1 MELVKKDVK
10 YLNKDFGQFRQ
21 NLINFAKNYFPD
33 TYSDFNETSPGMMFI
48 EMASYVG
55 DVLSFYSDQ
64 SFKESLLS
72 SAQEDSNV
80 LQMAQLFGFKSKLN
94 SPSNCMVDIFQ
105 LVPSIGSGA
114 NSLPDYR
121 YALNVNAG
129 ARLVGGN
136 NTLFRTLEAVDFSV
150 NTANDP
156 LDISVYELDS
166 NGNIQYYLLKKQVP
180 TQSGEIIT
188 STFSFGDPKAYDKI
202 TLPDNNLIDIVS
214 VVDNRGNTWHEV
226 DYLAQDTVFED
237 TLNIKFNDEKLAE
250 YKSTVPYVLKLKRTP
265 RRFITRLRD
274 DNKTELIFGSGISSD
289 ADEELIPN
297 PKNVGMGLE
306 YLTRT
311 TTTNVD
317 PTNFL
322 KTRTYGLAP
331 DNITLTITYTVGGGI
346 KDNVVVNSITK
357 IDTISYNDSINYSG
371 VDKTFVKSTVAV
383 NNSVPAIGGLEKQNI
398 ESLRQNAMA
407 SFAAQNRA
415 ITREDYIVR
424 CYSMPKKFGSVA
436 KAYVIG
442 DMQQDSSDVSYPRE
456 TISNPL
462 ALNLYTL
469 AYDSNK
475 RLVPLNEALKQNLR
489 TYLSNFRMLTDAL
502 NIKSAHVIN
511 IGVDFEIIPRPRY
524 NSNEVLL
531 RCIDLL
537 KRLFEIDSMQINMP
551 LNISNLMT
559 ELDKVEG
566 VQSVSKFEI
575 INLYDLTKGYVGNLY
590 DIETA
595 TKNNIVYPSLDPSI
609 FEIRFPNA
617 DIKGKITSN

>member
-64 SFKESLLS
+64 SFRESLLS

-105 LVPSIGSGA
+105 LVPSIGSGT

-121 YALNVNAG
+121 YALNVDAG

-136 NTLFRTLEAVDFSV
+136 NTLFRTLEAVDFNV

-180 TQSGEIIT
+180 VQSGEIIT

-226 DYLAQDTVFED
+226 DYLAQDTIFED

-250 YKSTVPYVLKLKRTP
+250 YKSTVPYILKLKRTP

-331 DNITLTITYTVGGGI
+331 DNITLTITYTIGGGI
-346 KDNVVVNSITK
+346 KDNVVVNSINK
-357 IDTISYNDSINYSG
+357 IDTISYNDSINYTG
-371 VDKTFVKSTVAV
+371 VDTTFVKSTVAV
-383 NNSVPAIGGLEKQNI
+383 NNSVPAVGGLEKQNI
-398 ESLRQNAMA
+398 ESIRQSAMA

-442 DMQQDSSDVSYPRE
+442 DMQQDSSDVTYPRE

-469 AYDSNK
+469 SYDDNK

-502 NIKSAHVIN
+502 NIKSAHIIN
-511 IGVDFEIIPRPRY
+511 IGIDFEIIPRPRY

>member
-1 MELVKKDVK
+1 MELVKKDIK

-94 SPSNCMVDIFQ
+94 SPSNCMIDIFQ
-105 LVPSIGSGA
+105 LVPSIGSGT

-121 YALNVNAG
+121 YALNVNTG
-129 ARLVGGN
+129 ARLIGGN
-136 NTLFRTLEAVDFSV
+136 NTLFRTLDSVDFSV
-150 NTANDP
+150 DSANDP

-166 NGNIQYYLLKKQVP
+166 NGNVQYYLLKKQVP
-180 TQSGEIIT
+180 VQSGEVIT
-188 STFSFGDPKAYDKI
+188 STFSFGNPKAYDKI

-214 VVDNRGNTWHEV
+214 VVDSRGNTWYEV
-226 DYLAQDTVFED
+226 DYLAQDTIFED
-237 TLNIKFNDEKLAE
+237 TLNIKFNDETLAE
-250 YKSTVPYVLKLKRTP
+250 HKSTVPYILKLKRTP

-297 PKNVGMGLE
+297 PKNVGIGLE

-357 IDTISYNDSINYSG
+357 IDTISYNDSINFTG

-383 NNSVPAIGGLEKQNI
+383 NNTTPAVGGLEKQNI
-398 ESLRQNAMA
+398 ESLRQSAMA

-424 CYSMPKKFGSVA
+424 CYSMPRKFGSVA

-469 AYDSNK
+469 AFDNNK
-475 RLVPLNEALKQNLR
+475 RLVPLNQALKQNLR

-502 NIKSAHVIN
+502 NIKSAHIIN
-511 IGVDFEIIPRPRY
+511 IGVDFEIIPRPRF

-609 FEIRFPNA
+609 FEIRFPNG
-617 DIKGKITSN
+617 DIKGKITSK

>member
-1 MELVKKDVK
+1 MELVKKDIK

-105 LVPSIGSGA
+105 LVPSIGSGT

-121 YALNVNAG
+121 YALNVNTG
-129 ARLVGGN
+129 ARLIGGN
-136 NTLFRTLEAVDFSV
+136 NTLFRTLDSVDFSV
-150 NTANDP
+150 DSANDP

-166 NGNIQYYLLKKQVP
+166 NGNVQYYLLKKHVP
-180 TQSGEIIT
+180 VQSGEVIT
-188 STFSFGDPKAYDKI
+188 STFSFGNPKAYDKI

-214 VVDNRGNTWHEV
+214 VVDSRGNTWYEV
-226 DYLAQDTVFED
+226 DYLAQDTIFED
-237 TLNIKFNDEKLAE
+237 TLNIKFNDETLAE
-250 YKSTVPYVLKLKRTP
+250 HKSTVPYILKLKRTP

-297 PKNVGMGLE
+297 PKNVGIGLE

-357 IDTISYNDSINYSG
+357 IDTISYNDSINFTG

-383 NNSVPAIGGLEKQNI
+383 NNTTPAVGGLEKQNI
-398 ESLRQNAMA
+398 ESLRQSAMA

-424 CYSMPKKFGSVA
+424 CYSMPRKFGSVA

-469 AYDSNK
+469 AFDNNK
-475 RLVPLNEALKQNLR
+475 RLVPLNQALKQNLR

-502 NIKSAHVIN
+502 NIKSAHIIN
-511 IGVDFEIIPRPRY
+511 IGVDFEIIPRPRF

-609 FEIRFPNA
+609 FEIRFPNG
-617 DIKGKITSN
+617 DIKGKITSK

>member
-64 SFKESLLS
+64 SFKENLLS
-72 SAQEDSNV
+72 SAQEDSSV

-105 LVPSIGSGA
+105 LVPSIGSGT

-129 ARLVGGN
+129 ARLVGAN
-136 NTLFRTLEAVDFSV
+136 NILFRTLESVDFSV
-150 NTANDP
+150 DSANDP

-166 NGNIQYYLLKKQVP
+166 NGNVQYYLLKKQVP
-180 TQSGEIIT
+180 VQSGEIIT

-202 TLPDNNLIDIVS
+202 TLPDSNLIDIVS
-214 VVDNRGNTWHEV
+214 VVDNRGNTWNEV

-237 TLNIKFNDEKLAE
+237 TLNIKFNDEVLAE
-250 YKSTVPYVLKLKRTP
+250 YKSTVPYILKLKRTP

-357 IDTISYNDSINYSG
+357 IDTISYNDSINFSG

-383 NNSVPAIGGLEKQNI
+383 NNAVPAVGGLEKQNI

-456 TISNPL
+456 TISNPF

-575 INLYDLTKGYVGNLY
+575 INLFDLTKGYVGNLY

-609 FEIRFPNA
+609 FEVRFPNA

>member
-1 MELVKKDVK
+1 MELVKKDIK

-129 ARLVGGN
+129 GRLIGGN
-136 NTLFRTLEAVDFSV
+136 NTLFRTLDSVDFSV
-150 NTANDP
+150 DSANDP

-166 NGNIQYYLLKKQVP
+166 NGNVQYYLLKKQVP
-180 TQSGEIIT
+180 VQSGEIIT
-188 STFSFGDPKAYDKI
+188 STFSFGNPKAYDKI

-214 VVDNRGNTWHEV
+214 VVDNRGNTWYEV
-226 DYLAQDTVFED
+226 DYLAQDTIFED
-237 TLNIKFNDEKLAE
+237 TLNIKFNDETLAE
-250 YKSTVPYVLKLKRTP
+250 HKSTVPYILKLKRTP

-297 PKNVGMGLE
+297 PKNVGLGLE

-357 IDTISYNDSINYSG
+357 IDTISYNDSINFTG

-383 NNSVPAIGGLEKQNI
+383 NNTTPAVGGLEKQNI
-398 ESLRQNAMA
+398 ESLRQSAMA

-424 CYSMPKKFGSVA
+424 CYSMPRKFGSVA

-469 AYDSNK
+469 AFDNNK
-475 RLVPLNEALKQNLR
+475 RLVPLNQALKQNLR

-502 NIKSAHVIN
+502 NIKSAHIIN
-511 IGVDFEIIPRPRY
+511 IGVDFEIIPRPRF

>member
-1 MELVKKDVK
+1 MELVKKDIK

-129 ARLVGGN
+129 GRLIGGN
-136 NTLFRTLEAVDFSV
+136 NTLFRTLDSVDFSV
-150 NTANDP
+150 DSANDP

-166 NGNIQYYLLKKQVP
+166 NGNVQYYLLKKQVP
-180 TQSGEIIT
+180 VQSGEIIT
-188 STFSFGDPKAYDKI
+188 STFSFGNPKAYDKI

-214 VVDNRGNTWHEV
+214 VVDSRGNTWYEV
-226 DYLAQDTVFED
+226 DYLAQDTIFED
-237 TLNIKFNDEKLAE
+237 TLNIKFNDETLAE
-250 YKSTVPYVLKLKRTP
+250 HKSTVPYILKLKRTP

-297 PKNVGMGLE
+297 PKNVGLGLE

-357 IDTISYNDSINYSG
+357 IDTISYNDSINFTG

-383 NNSVPAIGGLEKQNI
+383 NNTTPAVGGLEKQNI
-398 ESLRQNAMA
+398 ESLRQSAMA

-424 CYSMPKKFGSVA
+424 CYSMPRKFGSVA

-469 AYDSNK
+469 AFDNNK
-475 RLVPLNEALKQNLR
+475 RLVPLNQALKQNLR

-502 NIKSAHVIN
+502 NIKSAHIIN
-511 IGVDFEIIPRPRY
+511 IGVDFEIIPRPRF

-609 FEIRFPNA
+609 FEIRFPNG
-617 DIKGKITSN
+617 DIKGKITSK

>member
-64 SFKESLLS
+64 SFRESLLS
-72 SAQEDSNV
+72 SAQEESSV

-105 LVPSIGSGA
+105 LVPSIGSGT

-121 YALNVNAG
+121 YALNVNVG

-180 TQSGEIIT
+180 VQSGEIIT

-202 TLPDNNLIDIVS
+202 TLPNNNLIDIVS

-250 YKSTVPYVLKLKRTP
+250 YKSTVPYILKLKRTP

-331 DNITLTITYTVGGGI
+331 DNITLTITYTIGGGI
-346 KDNVVVNSITK
+346 KDNVVVNSINK

-371 VDKTFVKSTVAV
+371 VDTTFVKSTVAV
-383 NNSVPAIGGLEKQNI
+383 NNSVPAVGGLEKQNI
-398 ESLRQNAMA
+398 ESIRQSAMA

-442 DMQQDSSDVSYPRE
+442 DMQQDSSDVTYPRE

-469 AYDSNK
+469 AYDDNK

>member
-64 SFKESLLS
+64 SFRESLLS
-72 SAQEDSNV
+72 SAQEESSV

-105 LVPSIGSGA
+105 LVPSIGSGT

-121 YALNVNAG
+121 YALNVNVG

-180 TQSGEIIT
+180 VQSGEIIT

-202 TLPDNNLIDIVS
+202 TLPNNNLIDIVS

-250 YKSTVPYVLKLKRTP
+250 YKSTVPYILKLKRTP

-331 DNITLTITYTVGGGI
+331 DNITLTITYTIGGGI
-346 KDNVVVNSITK
+346 KDNVVVNSINK
-357 IDTISYNDSINYSG
+357 IDTISYNDSINYNG
-371 VDKTFVKSTVAV
+371 VDTTFVKSTVAV
-383 NNSVPAIGGLEKQNI
+383 NNSVPAVGGLEKQNI
-398 ESLRQNAMA
+398 ESIRQSAMA

-442 DMQQDSSDVSYPRE
+442 DMQQDSSDVTYPRE

-469 AYDSNK
+469 AYDDNK

-502 NIKSAHVIN
+502 NIKSAHIIN
-511 IGVDFEIIPRPRY
+511 IGIDFEIIPRPRY

>member
-1 MELVKKDVK
+1 MELVKKDIK

-129 ARLVGGN
+129 GRLIGGN
-136 NTLFRTLEAVDFSV
+136 NTLFRTLDSVDFSV
-150 NTANDP
+150 DSANDP

-166 NGNIQYYLLKKQVP
+166 NGNVQYYLLKKHVP
-180 TQSGEIIT
+180 VQSGEVIT
-188 STFSFGDPKAYDKI
+188 STFSFGNPKAYDKI

-214 VVDNRGNTWHEV
+214 VVDNRGNTWYEV
-226 DYLAQDTVFED
+226 DYLAQDTIFED
-237 TLNIKFNDEKLAE
+237 TLNIKFNDETLAE
-250 YKSTVPYVLKLKRTP
+250 HKSTVPYILKLKRTP

-297 PKNVGMGLE
+297 PKNVGLGLE

-357 IDTISYNDSINYSG
+357 IDTISYNDSINFTG

-383 NNSVPAIGGLEKQNI
+383 NNTTPAVGGLEKQNI
-398 ESLRQNAMA
+398 ESLRQSAMA

-424 CYSMPKKFGSVA
+424 CYSMPRKFGSVA

-469 AYDSNK
+469 AFDNNK
-475 RLVPLNEALKQNLR
+475 RLVPLNQALKQNLR

-502 NIKSAHVIN
+502 NIKSAHIIN
-511 IGVDFEIIPRPRY
+511 IGVDFEIIPRPRF

>member
-331 DNITLTITYTVGGGI
+331 DNITLTITYTIGGGI
-346 KDNVVVNSITK
+346 KDNVVVNSINK

-371 VDKTFVKSTVAV
+371 VDTTFVKSTVAV
-383 NNSVPAIGGLEKQNI
+383 NNSVPAVGGLEKQNI
-398 ESLRQNAMA
+398 ESIRQSAMA

>member
-64 SFKESLLS
+64 SFRESLLS

-105 LVPSIGSGA
+105 LVPSIGSGT

-121 YALNVNAG
+121 YALNVNVG

-180 TQSGEIIT
+180 VQSGEIIT

-202 TLPDNNLIDIVS
+202 TLPNNNLIDIVS

-250 YKSTVPYVLKLKRTP
+250 YKSTVPYILKLKRTP

-331 DNITLTITYTVGGGI
+331 DNITLTITYTIGGGI
-346 KDNVVVNSITK
+346 KDNVVVNSINK
-357 IDTISYNDSINYSG
+357 IDTISYNDSINYNG
-371 VDKTFVKSTVAV
+371 VDTTFVKSTVAV
-383 NNSVPAIGGLEKQNI
+383 NNSVPAVGGLEKQNI
-398 ESLRQNAMA
+398 ESIRQSAMA

-442 DMQQDSSDVSYPRE
+442 DMQQDSSDVTYPRE

-469 AYDSNK
+469 AYDDNK

>member
-64 SFKESLLS
+64 SFKENLLS
-72 SAQEDSNV
+72 SAQEDSSV

-105 LVPSIGSGA
+105 LVPSIGSGN

-129 ARLVGGN
+129 ARLVGAN
-136 NTLFRTLEAVDFSV
+136 NILFRTLESVDFSV
-150 NTANDP
+150 DSANDP

-166 NGNIQYYLLKKQVP
+166 NGNVQYYLLKKQVP
-180 TQSGEIIT
+180 VQSGEIIT

-202 TLPDNNLIDIVS
+202 TLPDSNLIDIVS
-214 VVDNRGNTWHEV
+214 VVDNRGNTWNEV

-237 TLNIKFNDEKLAE
+237 TLNIKFNDEVLAE
-250 YKSTVPYVLKLKRTP
+250 YKSTVPYILKLKRTP

-357 IDTISYNDSINYSG
+357 VDTISYNDSINYSG

-383 NNSVPAIGGLEKQNI
+383 NNAVPAVGGLEKQNI

-502 NIKSAHVIN
+502 NIKSAHIIN
-511 IGVDFEIIPRPRY
+511 IGIDFEIIPRPRY

>member
-64 SFKESLLS
+64 SFRESLLS
-72 SAQEDSNV
+72 SAQEESSV

-105 LVPSIGSGA
+105 LVPSIGSGT

-121 YALNVNAG
+121 YALNVNVG

-180 TQSGEIIT
+180 VQSGEIIT

-250 YKSTVPYVLKLKRTP
+250 YKSTVPYILKLKRTP

-383 NNSVPAIGGLEKQNI
+383 NNSVPAVGGLEKQNI

>member
-1 MELVKKDVK
+1 MELVKKDIK

-105 LVPSIGSGA
+105 LVPSIGSGT

-121 YALNVNAG
+121 YALNVNTG
-129 ARLVGGN
+129 ARLIGGN
-136 NTLFRTLEAVDFSV
+136 NTLFRTLDSVDFSV
-150 NTANDP
+150 DSANDP

-166 NGNIQYYLLKKQVP
+166 NGNVQYYLLKKQVP
-180 TQSGEIIT
+180 VQSGEVIT
-188 STFSFGDPKAYDKI
+188 STFSFGNPKAYDKI

-214 VVDNRGNTWHEV
+214 VVDSRGNTWYEV
-226 DYLAQDTVFED
+226 DYLAQDTIFED
-237 TLNIKFNDEKLAE
+237 TLNIKFNDETLAE
-250 YKSTVPYVLKLKRTP
+250 HKSTVPYILKLKRTP

-297 PKNVGMGLE
+297 PKNVGIGLE

-357 IDTISYNDSINYSG
+357 IDTISYNDSINFTG

-383 NNSVPAIGGLEKQNI
+383 NNTTPAVGGLEKQNI
-398 ESLRQNAMA
+398 ESLRQSAMA

-424 CYSMPKKFGSVA
+424 CYSMPRKFGSVA

-469 AYDSNK
+469 AFDNNK
-475 RLVPLNEALKQNLR
+475 RLVPLNQALKQNLR

-502 NIKSAHVIN
+502 NIKSAHIIN
-511 IGVDFEIIPRPRY
+511 IGVDFEIIPRPRF

-609 FEIRFPNA
+609 FEIRFPNG
-617 DIKGKITSN
+617 DIKGKITSK

>member
-105 LVPSIGSGA
+105 LVPSIGSGT

-121 YALNVNAG
+121 YALNVNVG

-617 DIKGKITSN
+617 DIKEKITSN

>member
-72 SAQEDSNV
+72 SAQEESSV

-105 LVPSIGSGA
+105 LVPSIGSGT

-121 YALNVNAG
+121 YALNVNVG

-180 TQSGEIIT
+180 VQSGEIIT